1 MTFKSKE
8 EVEKAWDGLKEEEKE
23 YLFKAYEKAKEA
35 LREDGSD
42 PRDIDALKALEEY
55 AEGIGWESDS
65 ESAFEDF
72 KEIIEN

>member
-1 MTFKSKE
+1 MKYTSKE
-8 EVEKAWDGLKEEEKE
+8 EVREAWNGLKEEEKE
-23 YLFKAYEKAKEA
+23 YLYKAYEKSKEA
-35 LREDGSD
+35 LREDGSE

-72 KEIIEN
+72 REIIEN

>member
-42 PRDIDALKALEEY
+42 NRDIDALKALEEY

>member
-1 MTFKSKE
+1 MTFTSKE
-8 EVEKAWDGLKEEEKE
+8 EVREAWDGLKEEEKE
-23 YLFKAYEKAKEA
+23 YLYKAYEKAKEA

-65 ESAFEDF
+65 ESVFEDF
-72 KEIIEN
+72 REIIEN

>member
-35 LREDGSD
+35 LREDGSE

-65 ESAFEDF
+65 TSAYEDF
-72 KEIIEN
+72 LEIIEN

>member
-35 LREDGSD
+35 LREDGSK

-65 ESAFEDF
+65 ESAYEDF
-72 KEIIEN
+72 LEIIEN

>member
-1 MTFKSKE
+1 MKYTSKE
-8 EVEKAWDGLKEEEKE
+8 EVREAWDGLKEEEKE
-23 YLFKAYEKAKEA
+23 YLYKAYEKAKEA

-65 ESAFEDF
+65 SSAFEDF
-72 KEIIEN
+72 REIIEN

>member
-1 MTFKSKE
+1 MTFTSKE
-8 EVEKAWDGLKEEEKE
+8 EVREAWDGLKEEEKE
-23 YLFKAYEKAKEA
+23 YLYKAYEKAKEA

-72 KEIIEN
+72 REIIEN